1 MPEKLY
7 VVVIRPKG
15 EVAEAGLLFTK
26 QQAVHYCTMFNR
38 VMEDDLLRAEMA
50 MVKITVSLPNGDPAR
65 ARSR

>member
-50 MVKITVSLPNGDPAR
+50 MVKITVSLPSGDPAR
-65 ARSR
+65 ERSR

>member
-26 QQAVHYCTMFNR
+26 LQAVHYCTMFNR
-38 VMEDDLLRAEMA
+38 VMEDDLLRTEMA
-50 MVKITVSLPNGDPAR
+50 MVKITVSLPSGDPAR
-65 ARSR
+65 ERSR